1 MERKIRV
8 FISYSHQDFNLVE
21 RLVKILE
28 REGIMVLWTQKLSG
42 GTGYSEKLKIFIE
55 HAHVFIPVITESS
68 SARGWVHQEIGYAI
82 ALHIPVYPV
91 TIGKLVPIG
100 MLEFIHAIQLSDDEQ
115 IIKEQ
120 VGYNTL
126 NALLKEEVLPALY
139 QRAAKVEDRAALMKN
154 YADKVSS
161 LDKFGVVR
169 QKGGLSSFHIPN
181 KHIGHQVWIDRYAP
195 GNQGSNHKELQLGE
209 RKALQQHADKEGC
222 KLIINPKYAIEGR
235 SILSAKTRIKTM
247 IDFLNAMPDNKVVVA
262 HQTKKTCVE
271 SLTMVGDWFLSESV
285 SFKNGDGFTNTF
297 FTRNASEI
305 ATRIQTFDEE
315 LDELL
320 EQKRWEPE
328 NSREKAVKEL
338 TQIIGL
344 LEDMGKSK
352 PLDHVITIKEL
363 NGFSNF

>member
-1 MERKIRV
+1 MEHKIRV
-8 FISYSHQDFNLVE
+8 FISYSHQDFILVE

-28 REGIMVLWTQKLSG
+28 QEGIMVLWTQKLSG

-82 ALHIPVYPV
+82 ALHIPVFPV

-126 NALLKEEVLPALY
+126 NALLKEDVLPALY

-169 QKGGLSSFHIPN
+169 QKGGLSSFHIPG
-181 KHIGHQVWIDRYAP
+181 KHIGHQVWADRYAP
-195 GNQGSNHKELQLGE
+195 GNRGSNHKELQLGE
-209 RKALQQHADKEGC
+209 RKALQLHANEAGC
-222 KLIINPKYAIEGR
+222 KLIINPLNALDGR
-235 SILSAKTRIKTM
+235 SPLANKSRTIAL
-247 IDFLNAMPDNKVVVA
+247 IDFLESMSDDKLAIA
-262 HQTKKTCVE
+262 IQTEKTSIE
-271 SLTMVGDWFLSESV
+271 SLTMVGDWFLAESV
-285 SFKNGDGFTNTF
+285 SFKDGDGFTNTF

-305 ATRIQTFDEE
+305 AKRIETFDEE
-315 LDELL
+315 FEELL
-320 EQKRWEPE
+320 LKNNWTEA
-328 NSREKAVKEL
+328 NSRQNAIE
-338 TQIIGL
+338 
-344 LEDMGKSK
+344 
-352 PLDHVITIKEL
+352 EL
-363 NGFSNF
+363 NRILSDIKD